1 MATKRSRATRRSI
14 KSTATTSRT
23 CASSGAARLY
33 IIGWAL
39 AREERGTDERMLEL
53 LEPYRG
59 QRGRVQ
65 VLLERSHISPPA
77 YGPRMEARSIEK
89 L

>member
-1 MATKRSRATRRSI
+1 VPNTVTW
-14 KSTATTSRT
+14 T
-23 CASSGAARLY
+23 
-33 IIGWAL
+33 L
-39 AREERGTDERMLEL
+39 AGEPRGTDARMLEL

-65 VLLERSHISPPA
+65 LLLEASHIAPPA
-77 YGPRMEARSIEK
+77 YGPRMEARSIDR